1 MRINETKQSEV
12 VRHIQDTFSNYE
24 TQSKQWRDR
33 MTRIY
38 KNWLIYHTLQWCE
51 ELEHELKRFPRGKHD
66 DIVDSLQM
74 LYNMYELVPNTWA
87 KKRYYTI

>member
-12 VRHIQDTFSNYE
+12 VKTYSRYFSNYE

-38 KNWLIYHTLQWCE
+38 KSISTFDNQNYN
-51 ELEHELKRFPRGKHD
+51 HEKQHLK
-66 DIVDSLQM
+66 
-74 LYNMYELVPNTWA
+74 
-87 KKRYYTI
+87 